1 MLKVSVYDSLSMVAT
16 GYLLLLLFVPEL
28 DLSEKTVLVF
38 IACYVVGL
46 VYHKIMERLLK
57 SLRNPMCLLK
67 KSYQKVDKEFDIKDT
82 IAPSEKDYYG
92 AYYLL
97 MKRQCLNSIPVLEG
111 QEAFVRNIIP
121 ILVVYVLQLCCCH
134 SSLEN
139 LFGNLWGM
147 GCCPA
152 GVILLIVIA
161 LLVIWYSLKL
171 KIHKLVW
178 EGAYFLKRD
187 EKVNS

>member
-1 MLKVSVYDSLSMVAT
+1 MLKVSAYDSLSMVAT

-46 VYHKIMERLLK
+46 VYHKIMECLLK
-57 SLRNPMCLLK
+57 RRRNPMCLLK
-67 KSYQKVDKEFDIKDT
+67 KSYQEVDEEFNIKET
-82 IAPSEKDYYG
+82 IALTKKDYYG

-97 MKRQCLNSIPVLEG
+97 MKEQCLNNIPVLEG

-121 ILVVYVLQLCCCH
+121 ILVVYALQLCFCH
-134 SSLEN
+134 SSL
-139 LFGNLWGM
+139 GNMFAHLWGT
-147 GCCPA
+147 GYCLA
-152 GVILLIVIA
+152 GVLLVIVFA
-161 LLVIWYSLKL
+161 LLCIWYSLKL